1 MLKNDV
7 FFSAVKI
14 FHLLTL
20 STILVLMGCTSS
32 NTARTTG
39 GPVGTSSQTGPF
51 KTLVYEC
58 SEGYGFTAKIEAN
71 NVWLF
76 LSNEAV
82 SLPLVPSASGSKY
95 RDGPIMFWHKGDE
108 ALIEIGDKRHAN
120 CVNNRAKAI
129 WEDAKLRGVDFR
141 AVGNE
146 PGWHMEITGKG
157 KILFVGDYGKTR
169 HAFDVPKPMVDEHS
183 RKTTYKA
190 KDGNHELTV
199 MIDGRLCH
207 DTMSGEAFDTAVTV
221 ILDGKKYRGC
231 GRALH

>member
-1 MLKNDV
+1 
-7 FFSAVKI
+7 
-14 FHLLTL
+14 
-20 STILVLMGCTSS
+20 
-32 NTARTTG
+32 
-39 GPVGTSSQTGPF
+39 
-51 KTLVYEC
+51 
-58 SEGYGFTAKIEAN
+58 
-71 NVWLF
+71 
-76 LSNEAV
+76 
-82 SLPLVPSASGSKY
+82 
-95 RDGPIMFWHKGDE
+95 
-108 ALIEIGDKRHAN
+108 
-120 CVNNRAKAI
+120 
-129 WEDAKLRGVDFR
+129 
-141 AVGNE
+141 
-146 PGWHMEITGKG
+146 MEITGKG